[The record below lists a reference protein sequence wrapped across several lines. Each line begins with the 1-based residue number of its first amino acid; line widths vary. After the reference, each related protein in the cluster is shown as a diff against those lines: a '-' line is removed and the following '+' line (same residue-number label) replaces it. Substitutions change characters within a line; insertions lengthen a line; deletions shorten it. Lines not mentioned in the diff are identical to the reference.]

1 MTSVMPSGWK
11 ESELSELG
19 KCIRGV
25 SYNPEVDLRER
36 DSADSVR
43 LLRSNNVQEGTL
55 DLTSL
60 QFVSK
65 VRVSPQQNMSS
76 GDILICMANGSKQL
90 VGKAA
95 RFEIRREHPYTFG
108 AFMGIFRPFDKT
120 DSDFIYFLM
129 QSKEYRTYLDIALS
143 GSSINNLRPSNI
155 LEMVFVIPEQDERKR
170 ISNALV
176 DLDLFVRELDK
187 LIAKKREIK
196 QGAMQQLLT
205 GKKRLPR
212 FDVKETAQDLLG
224 VKKGLPMG
232 WSEVKVSAV
241 LQRVK
246 DLPRSVATSDFL
258 SRGLLPIVDQGKEL
272 VSGFTN
278 DQNFQIDCPSGGY
291 VVFGDHTR
299 VVKYIDFNF
308 ATGADGT
315 QVLEPKIPVNAKFIS
330 YSIQSRE
337 IPNTG
342 YNRHFKYLAELEILL
357 PGLEEQR
364 AIAQILSEMDAEIDA
379 LVAQR
384 EKTALIKT
392 GMMQE
397 LLTGRTRLL

>member
-43 LLRSNNVQEGTL
+43 LLRSNNVQDGTL

-176 DLDLFVRELDK
+176 DLDLLVRELDK

-258 SRGLLPIVDQGKEL
+258 ARGLLPIVDQGKEL

-357 PGLEEQR
+357 PGLEEQT

>member
-43 LLRSNNVQEGTL
+43 LLRSNNVQDGTL

-108 AFMGIFRPFDKT
+108 VFMGIFRPFDKT

-176 DLDLFVRELDK
+176 DLDLLVRELDK

-258 SRGLLPIVDQGKEL
+258 ARGLLPIVDQGKEL

-357 PGLEEQR
+357 PGLEEQT